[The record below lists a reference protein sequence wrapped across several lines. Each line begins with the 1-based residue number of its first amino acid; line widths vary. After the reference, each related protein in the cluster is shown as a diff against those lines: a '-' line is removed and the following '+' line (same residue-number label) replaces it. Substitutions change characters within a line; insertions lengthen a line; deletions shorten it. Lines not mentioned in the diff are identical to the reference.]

1 MQEKRKRPGPNSK
14 DEPAAKKIHPG
25 EEIRPRGFDRGL
37 QVDLFSF
44 AKFLITLMAGRTNH
58 WGNRLIWRV
67 DVLDQVEGQ

>member
-37 QVDLFSF
+37 QVDFISF